1 MIMEAIR
8 EFAIVENGK
17 VEIALPEYLEA
28 REVEILIL
36 PREEE
41 NLSFLS
47 DAIREGIDS
56 PDFTLSVDEIR
67 KGLKQHNA

>member
-1 MIMEAIR
+1 MEAIR

-36 PREEE
+36 PKEEE
-41 NLSFLS
+41 DLSFLS
-47 DAIREGIDS
+47 DAIREGINSPDS
-56 PDFTLSVDEIR
+56 PLSVDEIR
-67 KGLKQHNA
+67 KELKQYHA